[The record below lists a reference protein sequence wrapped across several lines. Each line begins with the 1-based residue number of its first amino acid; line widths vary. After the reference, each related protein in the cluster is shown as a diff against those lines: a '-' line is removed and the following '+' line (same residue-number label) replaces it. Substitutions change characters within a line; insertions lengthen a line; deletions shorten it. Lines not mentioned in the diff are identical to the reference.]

1 MSYLLQIIKCRIVL
15 RMSFCIREYTVT
27 NINIPL
33 NSSRWT
39 FLFDVRHNA
48 SLSHQSVL
56 FLNLS
61 DWDFWSTFFEDAL
74 DEKKNTERK
83 ICPLLRHLLHNR
95 EKQGQHAKFQ
105 AFQQLKK
112 NLKNSQSEL
121 FLSATYLRYVG
132 TRQGYT
138 KAIDNL
144 LLEIEDVEDGSCLHG
159 TKNRRTLGWDTDEEL
174 FRLLGWGLDKVR
186 QKWRR
191 GWVYYRKEDC
201 DSEHIESERV
211 SGLGHE

>member
-1 MSYLLQIIKCRIVL
+1 MLLFLTNQFCSSISRIEI
-15 RMSFCIREYTVT
+15 SE
-27 NINIPL
+27 
-33 NSSRWT
+33 
-39 FLFDVRHNA
+39 
-48 SLSHQSVL
+48 VL
-56 FLNLS
+56 FSKTLS
-61 DWDFWSTFFEDAL
+61 T
-74 DEKKNTERK
+74 KKNTKRK
-83 ICPLLRHLLHNR
+83 ISPLPQHLLHNR